1 MGLDVGIRVCCC
13 CGGGVRVGPE
23 DDGVPAPNSSGT
35 NLLLEALDDGAMEGV
50 GDAAKGLTKGEA
62 DVAGDLKSAGTNLL
76 FCTGSEGNLKESKIY
91 FVIPLQLFKSY
102 CAECNKFYKN
112 NLSHGKNI

>member
-62 DVAGDLKSAGTNLL
+62 DVAGDLNSSGTNLL
-76 FCTGSEGNLKESKIY
+76 FCNGPEGNLKESQIY
-91 FVIPLQLFKSY
+91 FV
-102 CAECNKFYKN
+102 
-112 NLSHGKNI
+112 NIF